1 MPIEP
6 QLWTNI
12 GCGLAV
18 FLTSAGSAIASA
30 SGATYA
36 MKGPTLKAFVPI
48 VQAGVLA
55 IYGLIIGY
63 FLAMAAGD
71 ADMTAVEGYKNFG
84 AGLTVG
90 GACLASGWG
99 MSIFVNSMNNG
110 DCEMTSTPETEG
122 VTNETSPLLGAA
134 SGAVGLYSK
143 PQFIKMVLSMI
154 YLEAI
159 GLYGLIIALFLT
171 YNPK

>member
-1 MPIEP
+1 MG
-6 QLWTNI
+6 N
-12 GCGLAV
+12 
-18 FLTSAGSAIASA
+18 
-30 SGATYA
+30 
-36 MKGPTLKAFVPI
+36 LKSFVPI

-63 FLAMAAGD
+63 MLAMSAGN
-71 ADMTAVEGYKNFG
+71 ADMTLVEGYKNFG
-84 AGLTVG
+84 AGLVVG
-90 GACLASGWG
+90 GACFASGWG
-99 MSIFVNSMNNG
+99 MSIFINSMNNG
-110 DCEMTSTPETEG
+110 DCEVTSTSAPEG
-122 VTNETSPLLGAA
+122 ATNETSPLLGST
-134 SGAVGLYSK
+134 SGVVGLYSK